1 MPYAYA
7 QESGTHL
14 SLKGNPTMATLSTT
28 TATKTTTTT
37 VKASEATYSDLT
49 TGTYSVKGS
58 TEPTGGT
65 IQARLLCS
73 PAGSQTY
80 YQDSRDANGMLT
92 IDMTKEINMT

>member
-1 MPYAYA
+1 MLLRKSTDHTI
-7 QESGTHL
+7 Q
-14 SLKGNPTMATLSTT
+14 KGNPTMATLSTTTT

-49 TGTYSVKGS
+49 TGSYSVKGS
-58 TEPTGGT
+58 TEPSGGT